1 MNIVPLAE
9 YVRVRRGAE
18 KHKAAC
24 SWARAAAAGRI
35 PGAFRYHSV
44 GPWMVDL
51 DIHDAEVRKLTAPKI
66 TAAPDSGSPSHDIEQ
81 LAALLGLSDAD
92 VQAAKR
98 AVQA

>member
-9 YVRVRRGAE
+9 YVRLRRPAE
-18 KHKAAC
+18 IHKAAC
-24 SWARAAAAGRI
+24 SWARQAAAGRI
-35 PGAFRYHSV
+35 PGAFRFHST

-51 DIHDAEVRKLTAPKI
+51 DIHDAEVRKMATPKI
-66 TAAPDSGSPSHDIEQ
+66 TAAPDSGTPSHDIEQ

-98 AVQA
+98 AAQA